1 MIKQRSKIYEFLSG
15 QSCGG
20 AHNVLG
26 QCAGGLVCL
35 VKVPE
40 DVENFREAEINAVGK
55 CVTESSPECPRSTD
69 KEKKKNVNCRPGQIG
84 ILAEALYCPKLNE
97 LKKPTREGKLPTLLE
112 VLGSGRPFIGKKK

>member
-69 KEKKKNVNCRPGQIG
+69 KEKKKNVNCRPC
-84 ILAEALYCPKLNE
+84 LLYTSPSPRDRQKSRM
-97 LKKPTREGKLPTLLE
+97 P
-112 VLGSGRPFIGKKK
+112 SSA